1 MIKIGSKTLKTKN
14 ADGAWES
21 FVASGITVDGEIDKS
36 SGNAVANSAVAEALE
51 GKISSEVHR
60 DLPVKQFKLQ
70 MTQHRADTRFA
81 LLHGGEDTAVIR
93 KRAQFRAIRLSRSL
107 E

>member
-36 SGNAVANSAVAEALE
+36 TRNSIANRAIAYCGVGEELE
-51 GKISSEVHR
+51 GNICSANIGSN
-60 DLPVKQFKLQ
+60 
-70 MTQHRADTRFA
+70 ADIDNIFEKE
-81 LLHGGEDTAVIR
+81 GN
-93 KRAQFRAIRLSRSL
+93 
-107 E
+107 

>member
-1 MIKIGSKTLKTKN
+1 MIKIGSKTLKAKN

-51 GKISSEVHR
+51 GKISSANIATNAEI
-60 DLPVKQFKLQ
+60 DNIFEKE
-70 MTQHRADTRFA
+70 
-81 LLHGGEDTAVIR
+81 GN
-93 KRAQFRAIRLSRSL
+93 
-107 E
+107 